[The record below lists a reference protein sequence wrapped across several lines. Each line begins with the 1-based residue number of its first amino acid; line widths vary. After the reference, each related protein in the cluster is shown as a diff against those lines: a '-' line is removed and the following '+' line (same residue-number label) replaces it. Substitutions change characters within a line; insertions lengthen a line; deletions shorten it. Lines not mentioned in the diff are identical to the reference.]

1 MILIFSFL
9 VLGGVCSSES
19 TGFCLGDGASDKMG
33 LKKGRITKMRL
44 KHPLEN
50 EGTKNKEWLCAL
62 GDTGNRKQMEEDWKN
77 DLSGLMSEVAGTWR
91 TQNASSMLV
100 GMAFVQQ
107 KTRSLFIVEKYS
119 AVCICSS
126 ILVRDANSPISFE
139 NRESVLRFVN
149 LTLEHESQN
158 EAVQSICFAEGKE
171 SSISM
176 DNCLVSDLRFC
187 GSGLICGIDSHSFSI
202 KNTIIHN
209 ITREGKLLQTDKPSA
224 IGRKTEESSIENCL
238 LISTENA
245 FFGSVIFGLKGAVRF
260 HCKNTS
266 VISNRGRNDGYT
278 SQSRINTSDS
288 VSLSNSEW
296 IDCNSTTNGGA
307 IHITGNTASTLT
319 LSNCYFQGNIAQSG
333 RGGAIY
339 AASISQISICDSI
352 FLNCQATNGNFD
364 EEGGAICIESPQN
377 TYIIKNSS
385 FRNCFAGNDGGGLCV
400 YAKSNNATGDCI
412 SDCLFYN
419 CTTSNSSSP
428 IGGGTQIWNMIAYPN
443 ISNCQFTKNYAFW
456 GGGGI
461 SISGSQ
467 NVSIKVLFFCFFH
480 ENTGGVGGCDILL
493 QNQSSNA
500 IDRNCY
506 STRQTGIRV
515 GIDFYSIVD
524 RSEWLRNDGGRVRFV
539 SSIETQ
545 PHAMDAFVCGIN
557 ESYPCSTISYCL
569 TQLIPEFVKDI
580 KILTGIIIVTKN
592 VDCGADGL
600 SIYGES
606 DLSSTI
612 QTELEAAGL
621 SLFSA
626 STGTLTVN
634 DISLVHNSA
643 HVNNRGSKLFEIVG
657 TGEMHISRLNIS
669 AGSGHSAQTAFSTE
683 LINIQNGVLQMER
696 VNWAK
701 AISAVSLFS
710 LSSTYEISLTL
721 SECAFDGIERTT
733 SGAAVISFSNDK
745 ASIELNSCSFFGC
758 GSTTSTDGG
767 SMILCVGDGN
777 EVKVNGG
784 SFDECFCST
793 LNGLGGG
800 ILLQLLN
807 ENPDF
812 LISSSFGA
820 NTAKWG
826 RDIFVLSP
834 NLEVIAKSQNIT
846 CVTASTDSA
855 DRVRGFDNGNTSVA
869 IPLCIYLLPTPE
881 EIYVSNAESYD
892 HLHCG
897 IAQFPCL
904 TLKHSLTHQTEEKKV
919 IVKGTIPV
927 CDEFVL
933 SSQKHVIRGNDDQSG
948 WTVSDAS
955 TTSNS
960 ALLTATIET
969 ELSRLIFSLPS
980 SLPLH
985 STFIS
990 SSSQLTLSQCSL
1002 SLQNPSSELECMFL
1016 SVNSGPLAIDSFL
1029 ASSIV
1034 LNGCPL
1040 ISLSGSSTE
1049 ANLKSVQLNEIVT
1062 NYASGLIE
1070 VRCNASLQMSDS
1082 DISSIVSSEGIASS
1096 RLISTT
1102 DAKIIEIIRTGISN
1116 FAVKG
1121 QNGGAIECTL
1131 ESSCSL
1137 MFEEGNL
1144 SSCKS
1149 EGGNGGGLWV
1159 QMKSGSSFSI
1169 GNGTESLSSNG
1180 NENEQVK
1187 KMCFSSCEAS
1197 TNIEGSKGLG
1207 GGIYIYLDEEA
1218 SDFVLRSV
1226 QFDGCKGKKG
1236 KDVFLDADDLSIVTS
1251 TAIFCFDAD
1260 MNELDKL
1267 NGFERSTTNEGC
1279 EIPLVVYLWN
1289 NFTAPCHVGG
1299 QNAHDFSG
1307 CGYVQIPCNTITKA
1321 VGLRFSGEK
1330 KSIKLDSPFSFGE
1343 ELRMDSKEWIVT
1355 GDGNASHYGI
1365 SFVFSGIQI
1374 GVFETH
1380 IQTTF
1385 SEVVFSLEER
1395 IASYE
1400 CVFHC
1405 VSNKLSIQNCG
1416 VMASENQ
1423 LDISFVKIE
1432 GGEVMI
1438 SNLFGNAIRWQTSA
1452 IVVDGRSGGAPS
1464 IEIMESNFSGNG
1476 EQNGCLIECRNI
1488 QYLNA
1493 SQCHATAID
1502 RAAGSGGCISID
1514 NSNDENENVSINI
1527 EECTFECCVQS
1538 DESRGGA
1545 VFVQMKM
1552 NTQLNIIS
1560 CAFTGCTAPGGEDK
1574 TGFGGGM
1581 ALKLIDDDSSF
1592 VISSPI
1598 FDTDKPNVAKY
1609 GNDLFVE
1616 SPNLAKSITNA
1627 SLPFVSENL
1636 VDVSLDSMRGF
1647 DGSDTT
1653 NAIPLVYFWFSLGL
1667 EIFIGGNGKDVCIC
1681 GFLDYPCLSM
1691 EHSLTR
1697 LPEGNERNIN
1707 IIGKGVLQKCVDIS
1721 GVSIKSSDEEVCTLE
1736 SASSLKGAEGAAMKI
1751 CGITNFELMKF
1762 VIPSSFTSGINYLMH
1777 IGSSEGLLTVK
1788 DCSFTKKGDNREEMI
1803 NFGLIKA
1810 DVGAVL
1816 LNFES
1821 IQSLRFEKDVIS
1833 VLSSTILNIK
1843 NLTMKDVQLDRASGL
1858 SISKSSGR
1866 EKNEEEQDIVI
1877 EWSLFEEVTQNT
1889 TNDIPI
1895 IRNTNDDE
1903 PLKMVIRNTTMR
1915 KCGGLKCGKGGGMFC
1930 VLNEGGKFDCSFCS
1944 ISECF
1949 CSTTGRGGWLFL
1961 GCTSTVEQPLNF
1973 VLSNI
1978 TFKDNSA
1985 FRGRDVYVR
1994 CHSIENQ
2001 IADEQF
2007 LLDFRAPFVKEL
2019 AIWGC
2024 TADTFLDEEDLLLRV
2039 VKYQSE
2045 TIFVSSVADN
2055 HSDSKQC
2062 GEFSMPCNSLNDGV
2076 QHIIPSLFSQLL
2088 ILGETD
2094 IFQKC
2099 DVHDVTIRSLQS
2111 PSTALVHLNSTIASY
2126 DEGNVITTSGKVRIE
2141 RLNFNFGQPFSY
2153 SGSSIIHQA
2162 SGELSLSF
2170 VDFSSVGESE
2180 SVEAVVL
2187 NSTLLSIENGI
2198 LHVDNCSISF
2208 LSFNKPSFLLSGD
2221 RISLANAKLKQ
2232 IEASENVFELGD
2244 CKNVV
2249 FDRVS
2254 VDGANLSEGC
2264 IFSINDITLETISLV
2279 SASFENCT
2287 RNSPDASILSVSL
2300 SSFTHAMFSNCSCE
2314 SCISTT
2320 HKGSIIN
2327 ICDSENISLS
2337 SCSFSGM
2344 LANQQELGNDI
2355 AADGICKWNGSLVHI
2370 ENSNLQSKEIMI
2382 KNSSKGGITIKGGRT
2397 FIEMGMLANNNP
2409 FIEKYPSLRR
2419 NIICSDSASITIS
2432 SLKGGDGVKDNSS
2445 LWVLNDG
2452 CTLGGI
2458 AGERESPFFIPK
2470 LESALVVGSEAEE
2483 YNKIRFKGSLF
2494 LPCGLSFGLTYTTGD
2509 EKLIEKY
2516 DFNED
2521 GFISEGEV
2529 ECVIHSSNLTTA
2541 LAETEVAVSILFGNP
2556 SFPSKTES
2564 FILKNRSEPKQKE
2577 EEKSVESGKGVNSL
2591 WIIIVVSC
2599 IVFIVLLLIIVAVTI
2614 RWRKQK
2620 RRTEELEVI
2629 VNDTVKKDP
2638 KAFEMVTMEM
2648 SPEEQW
2654 RRAER
2659 EAEKKNEERIKKRVY
2674 ETNMEHSESSE
2685 HLLSESGSTEYILG
2699 KDSDKIP
2706 EWVLEKV
2713 DDEEETR
2720 KRSPSPSI
2728 SSTSTTDT
2736 SDTESTFVRGRICV
2750 QPPHPCRIWWMLW
2763 HVHRLTK
2770 S

>member
-9 VLGGVCSSES
+9 VLGGVRSSES
-19 TGFCLGDGASDKMG
+19 TGLCLGDDASDKMG
-33 LKKGRITKMRL
+33 LKKVRIAKMRL
-44 KHPLEN
+44 KHSLEN
-50 EGTKNKEWLCAL
+50 EGTKNKKWLCAL
-62 GDTGNRKQMEEDWKN
+62 GDTGNRKQFDVYRKN
-77 DLSGLMSEVAGTWR
+77 DLSGLMSEVEGTWR
-91 TQNASSMLV
+91 ARNSSSMLV
-100 GMAFVQQ
+100 GMVFVQQ

-119 AVCICSS
+119 VVSICSS
-126 ILVRDANSPISFE
+126 ILVRDANPPISFE
-139 NRESVLRFVN
+139 NRESVLRFAN

-171 SSISM
+171 SSTSM

-187 GSGLICGIDSHSFSI
+187 GSGLICGIDSHSISI
-202 KNTIIHN
+202 KNTIIRN

-245 FFGSVIFGLKGAVRF
+245 FFGSAIYGLKGTVRF

-266 VISNRGRNDGYT
+266 VISNRDRNDGYT

-307 IHITGNTASTLT
+307 IHITGNTASILT

-339 AASISQISICDSI
+339 AESISQISICDSI
-352 FLNCQATNGNFD
+352 FLNCQAPGSLN
-364 EEGGAICIESPQN
+364 EAGGAICITSPQT
-377 TYIIKNSS
+377 TYIVRNNS
-385 FRNCFAGNDGGGLCV
+385 FRNCYVGNDGGGLSIDRKTSV
-400 YAKSNNATGDCI
+400 TTGDII

-419 CTTSNSSSP
+419 CTTSNVSTP
-428 IGGGTQIWNMIAYPN
+428 TGGGIQMWEMQVPPEV
-443 ISNCQFTKNYAFW
+443 SGCAFLNNFALK
-456 GGGGI
+456 GGGGFSLYVPKQI
-461 SISGSQ
+461 T
-467 NVSIKVLFFCFFH
+467 NTVLYFCFFH
-480 ENTGGVGGCDILL
+480 NNSQGAGRTGGCDILL
-493 QNQSSNA
+493 QNQNNNA
-500 IDRNCY
+500 IDTNCY
-506 STRQTGIRV
+506 STRQIGIRV
-515 GIDFYSIVD
+515 GTNDGSIVD

-539 SSIETQ
+539 SSTETQ

-557 ESYPCSTISYCL
+557 ESYPCCTISHCL

-580 KILTGIIIVTKN
+580 KVLTGTIIVTKN

-606 DLSSTI
+606 DLSSKI
-612 QTELEAAGL
+612 QTELESAGL

-626 STGTLTVN
+626 STGTLTVS
-634 DISLVHNSA
+634 DISLVHDSA
-643 HVNNRGSKLFEIVG
+643 YANNRGSKLFVI
-657 TGEMHISRLNIS
+657 TKAGEMHIGRLNIS
-669 AGSGHSAQTAFSTE
+669 AGSGHSAQTTFSTE
-683 LINIQNGVLQMER
+683 LINIQSGMLQMES

-701 AISAVSLFS
+701 IISANSLFS
-710 LSSTYEISLTL
+710 LSLTNEISLAF
-721 SECAFDGIERTT
+721 SECSFSGIERTT
-733 SGAAVISFSNDK
+733 SGSAVMSFSNDK
-745 ASIELNSCSFFGC
+745 ANIELNSCSFFGC

-767 SMILCVGDGN
+767 SMMLCVGEAN
-777 EVKVNGG
+777 EVKVEGG
-784 SFDECFCST
+784 TFDGCFCSSS
-793 LNGLGGG
+793 NGLGGG
-800 ILLQLLN
+800 ILLQLLD

-812 LISSSFGA
+812 LISSSFSS

-834 NLEVIAKSQNIT
+834 NLEKTAKSQKIT
-846 CVTASTDSA
+846 CVTASSDSA
-855 DRVRGFDNGNTSVA
+855 DRVRGFDNGNTTLA
-869 IPLCIYLLPTPE
+869 IPLCIYLLPTPA
-881 EIYVSNAESYD
+881 EIYVRNAEASD
-892 HLHCG
+892 HLRCG

-904 TLKHSLTHQTEEKKV
+904 TLKHSFTRQTEEKKV
-919 IVKGTIPV
+919 VVKGTIPV

-969 ELSRLIFSLPS
+969 ELSKLIFSLPS

-990 SSSQLTLSQCSL
+990 SSSSSLTLSQCSL
-1002 SLQNPSSELECMFL
+1002 SLQNPSSVLECLFL
-1016 SVNSGPLAIDSFL
+1016 SVNSGILIIDNFS
-1029 ASSIV
+1029 ASSID
-1034 LNGCPL
+1034 LSDYPL
-1040 ISLSGSSTE
+1040 ISLSGS
-1049 ANLKSVQLNEIVT
+1049 
-1062 NYASGLIE
+1062 
-1070 VRCNASLQMSDS
+1070 
-1082 DISSIVSSEGIASS
+1082 
-1096 RLISTT
+1096 
-1102 DAKIIEIIRTGISN
+1102 
-1116 FAVKG
+1116 
-1121 QNGGAIECTL
+1121 
-1131 ESSCSL
+1131 
-1137 MFEEGNL
+1137 
-1144 SSCKS
+1144 
-1149 EGGNGGGLWV
+1149 
-1159 QMKSGSSFSI
+1159 
-1169 GNGTESLSSNG
+1169 
-1180 NENEQVK
+1180 
-1187 KMCFSSCEAS
+1187 
-1197 TNIEGSKGLG
+1197 
-1207 GGIYIYLDEEA
+1207 
-1218 SDFVLRSV
+1218 
-1226 QFDGCKGKKG
+1226 
-1236 KDVFLDADDLSIVTS
+1236 
-1251 TAIFCFDAD
+1251 
-1260 MNELDKL
+1260 
-1267 NGFERSTTNEGC
+1267 
-1279 EIPLVVYLWN
+1279 
-1289 NFTAPCHVGG
+1289 
-1299 QNAHDFSG
+1299 
-1307 CGYVQIPCNTITKA
+1307 
-1321 VGLRFSGEK
+1321 
-1330 KSIKLDSPFSFGE
+1330 
-1343 ELRMDSKEWIVT
+1343 DSKEVLMNTPWL
-1355 GDGNASHYGI
+1355 NMMN
-1365 SFVFSGIQI
+1365 
-1374 GVFETH
+1374 
-1380 IQTTF
+1380 
-1385 SEVVFSLEER
+1385 
-1395 IASYE
+1395 
-1400 CVFHC
+1400 
-1405 VSNKLSIQNCG
+1405 SN
-1416 VMASENQ
+1416 
-1423 LDISFVKIE
+1423 FTKIE
-1432 GGEVMI
+1432 
-1438 SNLFGNAIRWQTSA
+1438 R
-1452 IVVDGRSGGAPS
+1452 
-1464 IEIMESNFSGNG
+1464 
-1476 EQNGCLIECRNI
+1476 
-1488 QYLNA
+1488 
-1493 SQCHATAID
+1493 AT
-1502 RAAGSGGCISID
+1502 GSGGCVSID
-1514 NSNDENENVSINI
+1514 NSDDENTNTQINI
-1527 EECTFECCVQS
+1527 EECEFDGCSVLA
-1538 DESRGGA
+1538 DESSGGA

-1552 NTQLNIIS
+1552 NSQLNIIS
-1560 CAFTGCTAPGGEDK
+1560 CSFTGCTAPVGEDK

-1581 ALKLIDDDSSF
+1581 ALKLIDDDPSF

-1598 FDTDKPNVAKY
+1598 FDIEKPNAARY

-1616 SPNLAKSITNA
+1616 SSDLTKSITNT
-1627 SLPFVSENL
+1627 SLPFVSEHL
-1636 VDVSLDSMRGF
+1636 DDISLDSLRGF

-1653 NAIPLVYFWFSLGL
+1653 DAIPLVYFWLSLGL
-1667 EIFIGGNGKDVCIC
+1667 EIFVRGDGKDIRAC
-1681 GFLDYPCLSM
+1681 GFSDYPCLSIDY
-1691 EHSLTR
+1691 SLNR
-1697 LPEGNERNIN
+1697 FSEGNERMIS
-1707 IIGKGVLQKCVDIS
+1707 IIGKGILQKCVELGGI
-1721 GVSIKSSDEEVCTLE
+1721 SIKSNDGETCSLE
-1736 SASSLKGAEGAAMKI
+1736 CSSSIEGAEGAAMKI
-1751 CGITNFELMKF
+1751 NGNTNFELINF

-1777 IGSSEGLLTVK
+1777 IGSSEGLLKLK
-1788 DCSFTKKGDNREEMI
+1788 DCSFAKKEDNKEEMI

-1810 DVGAVL
+1810 DEGAVL
-1816 LNFES
+1816 LNFVS

-1843 NLTMKDVQLDRASGL
+1843 NLTMKDIQLEGSSGL
-1858 SISKSSGR
+1858 SIEKSSR
-1866 EKNEEEQDIVI
+1866 IKNEVKHDIVI
-1877 EWSLFEEVTQNT
+1877 EWSSFEEVIQNT
-1889 TNDIPI
+1889 TENISI
-1895 IRNTNDDE
+1895 IRNANDQ
-1903 PLKMVIRNTTMR
+1903 PTKIVIRNTTMR
-1915 KCGGLKCGKGGGMFC
+1915 RCGGSKCEKGGAMFH
-1930 VLNEGGKFDCSFCS
+1930 VLNEGGKFDCSFCTV
-1944 ISECF
+1944 SECF
-1949 CSTTGRGGWLFL
+1949 CSTTGRGGWMFL

-1978 TFKDNSA
+1978 TFRDNSA

-1994 CHSIENQ
+1994 CRSIENQ

-2007 LLDFRAPFVKEL
+2007 LLDFRAPFVKGL

-2062 GEFSMPCNSLNDGV
+2062 GEFSMPCKSLNDGV

-2094 IFQKC
+2094 IVEEC

-2111 PSTALVHLNSTIASY
+2111 PSTALVHLNSTIAEEESL
-2126 DEGNVITTSGKVRIE
+2126 ITTSGNVRIE

-2187 NSTLLSIENGI
+2187 YSTLLSIENGI
-2198 LHVDNCSISF
+2198 LHIDNCSISF

-2221 RISLANAKLKQ
+2221 HISLANVKLKH

-2244 CKNVV
+2244 CKNVA

-2279 SASFENCT
+2279 STSFKNCT

-2300 SSFTHAMFSNCSCE
+2300 SSFTRATLSNCSCE
-2314 SCISTT
+2314 SCVSTAD
-2320 HKGSIIN
+2320 KGSIIN
-2327 ICDSENISLS
+2327 VCDSENISLS
-2337 SCSFSGM
+2337 SCSFSGV
-2344 LANQQELGNDI
+2344 LTNQQEFGNNI
-2355 AADGICKWNGSLVHI
+2355 AADGICEWNGSLVHI
-2370 ENSNLQSKEIMI
+2370 ENSHLQSKEIMI
-2382 KNSSKGGITIKGGRT
+2382 ENSSKGGITIKGGRI

-2432 SLKGGDGVKDNSS
+2432 SLKGGDGLKDNSS
-2445 LWVLNDG
+2445 LWILNDG

-2509 EKLIEKY
+2509 EELIEKY

-2529 ECVIHSSNLTTA
+2529 EGVIHSSNLTSA
-2541 LAETEVAVSILFGNP
+2541 LAETEISVSILFGNP

-2564 FILKNRSEPKQKE
+2564 FILKNRSEPKSNGD
-2577 EEKSVESGKGVNSL
+2577 EKSVESGKGVNSL

-2599 IVFIVLLLIIVAVTI
+2599 IVFIILLLIIVAVTV

-2659 EAEKKNEERIKKRVY
+2659 EAEKKNEERMKKRVY
-2674 ETNMEHSESSE
+2674 EKSLGHSESSE

-2699 KDSDKIP
+2699 RDSDKIP
-2706 EWVLEKV
+2706 DWVLEKL
-2713 DDEEETR
+2713 EEEEDDVSR
-2720 KRSPSPSI
+2720 KRTPSPSI

-2736 SDTESTFVRGRICV
+2736 SDTESTFVRGEDLCPTTSSMSNLVDAMACSSPHEKLIVDLRDSLFMLLHGRNKTKEMAIGSLKEREMTAAQILFWVANLALHSFDEMENPLQSLSNLSPHIVLFSEHMVICIV
-2750 QPPHPCRIWWMLW
+2750 MHSDLLSDDDSDSSSISSSTVVTSASDEDDDGDRDSLPSSAFEEEDDFKKECLRWKAPELLINKKMGATKKTVVFSIGMMLW
-2763 HVHRLTK
+2763 ESLTLDIPFGEYEAVIAGDK
-2770 S
+2770 ITKGERPKLDVVQCSAFYSLVKNCVSQSPSARPSLFELKRDFITHFPSGAAILTVTDAIGFENATDNADGSETLIDSEIRSTQTET

>member
-1 MILIFSFL
+1 M
-9 VLGGVCSSES
+9 
-19 TGFCLGDGASDKMG
+19 
-33 LKKGRITKMRL
+33 
-44 KHPLEN
+44 
-50 EGTKNKEWLCAL
+50 
-62 GDTGNRKQMEEDWKN
+62 
-77 DLSGLMSEVAGTWR
+77 
-91 TQNASSMLV
+91 
-100 GMAFVQQ
+100 
-107 KTRSLFIVEKYS
+107 
-119 AVCICSS
+119 
-126 ILVRDANSPISFE
+126 
-139 NRESVLRFVN
+139 
-149 LTLEHESQN
+149 
-158 EAVQSICFAEGKE
+158 
-171 SSISM
+171 
-176 DNCLVSDLRFC
+176 
-187 GSGLICGIDSHSFSI
+187 
-202 KNTIIHN
+202 
-209 ITREGKLLQTDKPSA
+209 
-224 IGRKTEESSIENCL
+224 
-238 LISTENA
+238 
-245 FFGSVIFGLKGAVRF
+245 
-260 HCKNTS
+260 
-266 VISNRGRNDGYT
+266 
-278 SQSRINTSDS
+278 
-288 VSLSNSEW
+288 
-296 IDCNSTTNGGA
+296 
-307 IHITGNTASTLT
+307 
-319 LSNCYFQGNIAQSG
+319 
-333 RGGAIY
+333 
-339 AASISQISICDSI
+339 
-352 FLNCQATNGNFD
+352 
-364 EEGGAICIESPQN
+364 
-377 TYIIKNSS
+377 
-385 FRNCFAGNDGGGLCV
+385 
-400 YAKSNNATGDCI
+400 
-412 SDCLFYN
+412 
-419 CTTSNSSSP
+419 
-428 IGGGTQIWNMIAYPN
+428 
-443 ISNCQFTKNYAFW
+443 
-456 GGGGI
+456 
-461 SISGSQ
+461 
-467 NVSIKVLFFCFFH
+467 
-480 ENTGGVGGCDILL
+480 
-493 QNQSSNA
+493 
-500 IDRNCY
+500 
-506 STRQTGIRV
+506 
-515 GIDFYSIVD
+515 
-524 RSEWLRNDGGRVRFV
+524 
-539 SSIETQ
+539 
-545 PHAMDAFVCGIN
+545 
-557 ESYPCSTISYCL
+557 
-569 TQLIPEFVKDI
+569 
-580 KILTGIIIVTKN
+580 
-592 VDCGADGL
+592 
-600 SIYGES
+600 
-606 DLSSTI
+606 
-612 QTELEAAGL
+612 
-621 SLFSA
+621 
-626 STGTLTVN
+626 
-634 DISLVHNSA
+634 
-643 HVNNRGSKLFEIVG
+643 
-657 TGEMHISRLNIS
+657 
-669 AGSGHSAQTAFSTE
+669 
-683 LINIQNGVLQMER
+683 
-696 VNWAK
+696 
-701 AISAVSLFS
+701 
-710 LSSTYEISLTL
+710 
-721 SECAFDGIERTT
+721 
-733 SGAAVISFSNDK
+733 
-745 ASIELNSCSFFGC
+745 
-758 GSTTSTDGG
+758 
-767 SMILCVGDGN
+767 
-777 EVKVNGG
+777 
-784 SFDECFCST
+784 
-793 LNGLGGG
+793 
-800 ILLQLLN
+800 
-807 ENPDF
+807 
-812 LISSSFGA
+812 
-820 NTAKWG
+820 
-826 RDIFVLSP
+826 
-834 NLEVIAKSQNIT
+834 
-846 CVTASTDSA
+846 
-855 DRVRGFDNGNTSVA
+855 A
-869 IPLCIYLLPTPE
+869 IPLCIYLLPIPA
-881 EIYVSNAESYD
+881 EIYVSNSESYD
-892 HLHCG
+892 HSHCG

-904 TLKHSLTHQTEEKKV
+904 TLKHSFTRQTEEKKV
-919 IVKGTIPV
+919 VVKGTIPV

-960 ALLTATIET
+960 ALLTASIET
-969 ELSRLIFSLPS
+969 ELSKLIFSLPS

-1002 SLQNPSSELECMFL
+1002 SLQNPSSKLECLFL
-1016 SVNSGPLAIDSFL
+1016 SANSGSLAIDSFS

-1070 VRCNASLQMSDS
+1070 VKSNASLHMSDS
-1082 DISSIVSSEGIASS
+1082 DVSSIVSSEGIASS

-1102 DAKIIEIIRTGISN
+1102 DAKTIEIIRSNISN

-1159 QMKSGSSFSI
+1159 QMKSGSSFM
-1169 GNGTESLSSNG
+1169 
-1180 NENEQVK
+1180 K

-1267 NGFERSTTNEGC
+1267 NGFERSTTNEGY

-1289 NFTAPCHVGG
+1289 NFTAPCHIGG

-1307 CGYVQIPCNTITKA
+1307 CGHVQVPCNTITKA

-1355 GDGNASHYGI
+1355 GDGNASSNGI
-1365 SFVFSGIQI
+1365 SFVFSGVQI
-1374 GVFETH
+1374 GIFEMH

-1385 SEVVFSLEER
+1385 SEVVFSLVER

-1400 CVFHC
+1400 CVLHC

-1416 VMASENQ
+1416 IMASENQ
-1423 LDISFVKIE
+1423 LDVSFVKIE
-1432 GGEVMI
+1432 GGEVVI
-1438 SNLFGNAIRWQTSA
+1438 SNLVGNAIRWQTSA

-1476 EQNGCLIECRNI
+1476 EQNGCLIECRSI

-1493 SQCHATAID
+1493 SQCHATAIN

-1527 EECTFECCVQS
+1527 EECTFDECCVLS
-1538 DESRGGA
+1538 DENRGGA

-1560 CAFTGCTAPGGEDK
+1560 CTFTGCTAPGGEDK

-1581 ALKLIDDDSSF
+1581 ALKLIDGDPSF

-1598 FDTDKPNVAKY
+1598 FDSDNPNVAKY

-1616 SPNLAKSITNA
+1616 SPNLAKSITNV

-1636 VDVSLDSMRGF
+1636 IDISLDSLRGF

-1653 NAIPLVYFWFSLGL
+1653 NAIPLVCFWLIPESK
-1667 EIFIGGNGKDVCIC
+1667 IFIGGEGKDMRAC
-1681 GFLDYPCLSM
+1681 GFLDYPCLSIDY
-1691 EHSLTR
+1691 SLNR
-1697 LPEGNERNIN
+1697 LPEGNERMIS
-1707 IIGKGVLQKCVDIS
+1707 IIGKGVLQKRVELS
-1721 GVSIKSSDEEVCTLE
+1721 GISIKSNDGETCSLE

-1810 DVGAVL
+1810 DEGAVL
-1816 LNFES
+1816 LNFVS

-1895 IRNTNDDE
+1895 IRNTNDDT
-1903 PLKMVIRNTTMR
+1903 PLNMVIRNTMMKR
-1915 KCGGLKCGKGGGMFC
+1915 CGGLKCEKGGAMFHA
-1930 VLNEGGKFDCSFCS
+1930 LNEGGSFECSFS
-1944 ISECF
+1944 TISECF

-1994 CHSIENQ
+1994 CRSIETQ
-2001 IADEQF
+2001 ITDEQF

-2062 GEFSMPCNSLNDGV
+2062 GEFSMPCKSLNDGV

-2088 ILGETD
+2088 ILEETD
-2094 IFQKC
+2094 IVEKC

-2111 PSTALVHLNSTIASY
+2111 PSTALVHLNSTIADAESL
-2126 DEGNVITTSGKVRIE
+2126 ITTSGNVRIE
-2141 RLNFNFGQPFSY
+2141 SVKFSFGQLFSY
-2153 SGSSIIHQA
+2153 SGNSIVHESSGQ
-2162 SGELSLSF
+2162 LSLSF

-2198 LHVDNCSISF
+2198 LHVDNCSISM

-2221 RISLANAKLKQ
+2221 HISLANVKLKQ

-2244 CKNVV
+2244 CKNVE

-2279 SASFENCT
+2279 STSFENCT
-2287 RNSPDASILSVSL
+2287 RNSLGASILSVSL
-2300 SSFTHAMFSNCSCE
+2300 SSFTHATLSNCSCE
-2314 SCISTT
+2314 SCVSTAD
-2320 HKGSIIN
+2320 KGIIIN
-2327 ICDSENISLS
+2327 VCDSENISLS
-2337 SCSFSGM
+2337 SCSFSGV
-2344 LANQQELGNDI
+2344 LTNQQEFGNDI
-2355 AADGICKWNGSLVHI
+2355 AADGICKWNGSLVHM
-2370 ENSNLQSKEIMI
+2370 ENSNLQSNEIMI
-2382 KNSSKGGITIKGGRT
+2382 ENSSKGGISIKGGGI

-2419 NIICSDSASITIS
+2419 NIICSDSASITIL
-2432 SLKGGDGVKDNSS
+2432 SLKGGDGVLPNTS
-2445 LWVLNDG
+2445 LWILNDG
-2452 CTLGGI
+2452 CTLDGI

-2494 LPCGLSFGLTYTTGD
+2494 LPCGLSFCLTYTTGD
-2509 EKLIEKY
+2509 EELIEKY

-2529 ECVIHSSNLTTA
+2529 EGVIHSSNLTTA
-2541 LAETEVAVSILFGNP
+2541 LAETEVAASIL
-2556 SFPSKTES
+2556 
-2564 FILKNRSEPKQKE
+2564 
-2577 EEKSVESGKGVNSL
+2577 
-2591 WIIIVVSC
+2591 
-2599 IVFIVLLLIIVAVTI
+2599 
-2614 RWRKQK
+2614 WRKQK
-2620 RRTEELEVI
+2620 RRTEDLREI

-2648 SPEEQW
+2648 LQEEQW

-2728 SSTSTTDT
+2728 SSISTTD
-2736 SDTESTFVRGRICV
+2736 SDSTFVRSESLCPTTSSMSNLVDAMACSSPHEKLIVDLRDSLFMLLHGRNEKKEMAIGTLKEREQTAAQILFWVANLALHSFDEMENELSSLANLKHMVICIV
-2750 QPPHPCRIWWMLW
+2750 MHSDLLLSDDSDSSSISSSTVATSVSDDDRDSLPSSAFEDEDDFKKECLRWKAPELLINKKMGATKESVAFSIGMMLW
-2763 HVHRLTK
+2763 ECLTLDIPFGEYEAVIAGDKITKGERPKLDVVQCSAFYILVKNCVSQSPSARLSLFELKRDFITHFP
-2770 S
+2770 SGAAILTVTDAIGFENATDNVDGSDALIDSEIRSTQTET